1 MKNEN
6 DISVFLKRKTMLLE
20 EPDSP
25 WDWGQIDIK
34 FGKKHDIKNQQIL
47 YRKMISML
55 TGSTSLAS
63 KCVFYRHEQSAKTGP
78 LKLKFEA
85 LKMQR

>member
-1 MKNEN
+1 
-6 DISVFLKRKTMLLE
+6 
-20 EPDSP
+20 
-25 WDWGQIDIK
+25 
-34 FGKKHDIKNQQIL
+34 
-47 YRKMISML
+47 MISML

-78 LKLKFEA
+78 LKLEFEA